1 MMHLAGVHG
10 DTACSGSFVKG
21 NKALYIRKIS
31 KSFIVSI
38 SKLLFFPIYYKY
50 GSLQVADCENVK
62 GIALGRRAHF

>member
-21 NKALYIRKIS
+21 NKALYIRKRS

-38 SKLLFFPIYYKY
+38 SKELLFFLCIINTVRCK
-50 GSLQVADCENVK
+50 
-62 GIALGRRAHF
+62 